1 MQPYQPKPRHEHR
14 PYVIAHRGISGKAPE
29 NTLAAFA
36 RACETPGID
45 MIELDVRLSKDDE
58 VIVLHDRTLQ
68 RTSTGNGAARHYSTT
83 EIRELDAGSWFDPS
97 FSKERIPTLE
107 EVLALVNKRR
117 WVNIEL
123 KSEFFFPEKHELL
136 EQRVLDTVKNL
147 GYSDHVLFSSFNH
160 RIVETIKRFDRG
172 ARTGVL
178 YNIYRDYGRMPS
190 RLARRAGAEVFVCA
204 KHELTQRMLHDAQ
217 QSGVAVYVYTL
228 NSTAVVDKMIAMGVD
243 GILSDIADDIVK
255 FVKNPTG

>member
-1 MQPYQPKPRHEHR
+1 MQTYQPKPPNEHR
-14 PYVIAHRGISGKAPE
+14 PYVVAHRGISGKMPE

-36 RACETPGID
+36 RACETPGIV
-45 MIELDVRLSKDDE
+45 MIELDVRLSKDDQ

-68 RTSTGNGAARHYSTT
+68 RTSTGNGAARQYIVA
-83 EIRELDAGSWFDPS
+83 EIKNFDAGSWFDPM

-107 EVLALVNKRR
+107 EVLVLVDKRR

-123 KSEFFFPEKHELL
+123 KSDFFFPERHELL
-136 EQRVLDTVKNL
+136 ERRVLDAVKNL
-147 GYSDHVLFSSFNH
+147 GYHEHVLFSSFNH
-160 RIVETIKRFDRG
+160 RMVGTIKRLDPG

-190 RLARRAGAEVFVCA
+190 KLARRVGAEVFVCA

-228 NSTAVVDKMIAMGVD
+228 NSTMVVDKMIEMGVD

-255 FVKNPTG
+255 FVKNPTV